1 MEDYAYPEYQAHVND
16 STDYQVYNNSAQ
28 QDASTEAV
36 RETASEVLK
45 YKGNI
50 VTTYYYSTS
59 CGKTTTMKAWGTS
72 ENESNGYLQS
82 VEVKDKNGD
91 YEKITSMVPVGS

>member
-36 RETASEVLK
+36 RETAGEVLK

-50 VTTYYYSTS
+50 VTTYYY
-59 CGKTTTMKAWGTS
+59 
-72 ENESNGYLQS
+72 
-82 VEVKDKNGD
+82 
-91 YEKITSMVPVGS
+91 